1 MMRVVYIFVISD
13 TSLRNNTVN
22 TDEPNKSLR
31 VLNDGVTRSQDPHE
45 TRHHMCQLRTKRRA
59 LTWIKIN

>member
-1 MMRVVYIFVISD
+1 MRVVYIFVISD

-31 VLNDGVTRSQDPHE
+31 VLNDSVTRS
-45 TRHHMCQLRTKRRA
+45 
-59 LTWIKIN
+59 